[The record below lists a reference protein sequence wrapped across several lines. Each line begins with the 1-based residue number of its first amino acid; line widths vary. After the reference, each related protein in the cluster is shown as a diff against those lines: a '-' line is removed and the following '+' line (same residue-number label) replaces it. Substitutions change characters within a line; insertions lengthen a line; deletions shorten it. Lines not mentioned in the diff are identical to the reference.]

1 MLPSGLTSP
10 ETDALY
16 HPQKGAAAGSP
27 QLSIVRVVVG
37 SSGLRVRQPRATH
50 AKPPVKQS
58 PASCLDVAVPQT
70 GYPPVYRC
78 AKGEGWPG
86 RLLKSVQ
93 AADLLRLTAGRCSPR
108 SELKVAI
115 RLKAGRKYFVL
126 YKSWQ
131 EWGAKWHLCSSKPN
145 KGNGIAPHH
154 FHWCRLVPDVTVGSL
169 ELSWISELD
178 LSGAE
183 GSGTP
188 ALESK
193 A

>member
-108 SELKVAI
+108 SELQVAI
-115 RLKAGRKYFVL
+115 RLKSDVSILFCASPG
-126 YKSWQ
+126 
-131 EWGAKWHLCSSKPN
+131 WHLCSSKPN